1 MLSISF
7 ISMISLLFQVIIPF
21 VLSAAIIIL
30 ITIIAERYGTKT
42 GGILGTLPSTIIVAF
57 IFISLNKGVYFA
69 SQSAAIVPAEMG
81 VNLLFLF
88 IFALL
93 SYHSIYVAITASLTV
108 WVLFTSL
115 LFVLNLE
122 NIFVSIAIY
131 TAALIFTFMVLEQVK
146 KTPSIGS
153 VTVHYTPMKI
163 ILRGLLAGT
172 VIAIAVFLSNVGA
185 ALSGIF
191 SVFPAIFLSTM
202 LISLREHG
210 PNFAGGIAKSMIF
223 GSQSVMI
230 YAVAIYFFYPLYGVV
245 SGSIF
250 AFGISIIV
258 MMILLGLRKNIK

>member
-1 MLSISF
+1 MN
-7 ISMISLLFQVIIPF
+7 SLLFQVIFPF
-21 VLSAAIIIL
+21 ALSAVIIIL

-42 GGILGTLPSTIIVAF
+42 GGILGTIPSTIVVAF

-69 SQSAAIVPAEMG
+69 SQSAAVVPAEMG

-93 SYHSIYVAITASLTV
+93 SYRSMYLSIIASLTV
-108 WVLFTSL
+108 WVLLTSI
-115 LFVLNLE
+115 LFFLSLE
-122 NIFVSIAIY
+122 DILVSIAIY
-131 TAALIFTFMVLEQVK
+131 AAALVFAFMILERVK

-153 VTVHYTPMKI
+153 VTVHYTPIKI

-172 VIAIAVFLSNVGA
+172 VIAIAVFLSNMGA
-185 ALSGIF
+185 VLSGIF
-191 SVFPAIFLSTM
+191 SVFPAVFLSTM

-230 YAVAIYFFYPLYGVV
+230 YSVAIYFFYPLYGVV
-245 SGSIF
+245 LGSIF

-258 MMILLGLRKNIK
+258 MMILLGLRKKIK

>member
-1 MLSISF
+1 MN
-7 ISMISLLFQVIIPF
+7 SLLLLQVIIPF
-21 VLSAAIIIL
+21 VLSAVIIIL

-69 SQSAAIVPAEMG
+69 SQSAVVVPAEMG
-81 VNLLFLF
+81 VNLVFLF
-88 IFALL
+88 VFALL
-93 SYHSIYVAITASLTV
+93 SYRSIYIAITASLTV
-108 WVLFTSL
+108 WVLLTSL

-131 TAALIFTFMVLEQVK
+131 AAALIFTFMVLERVK

-172 VIAIAVFLSNVGA
+172 VIAIAVFLSNVGT

-223 GSQSVMI
+223 GSQSVMV
-230 YAVAIYFFYPLYGVV
+230 YAVAIYFFYPLYSVAL
-245 SGSIF
+245 GSIF
-250 AFGISIIV
+250 AFGISVIV
-258 MMILLGLRKNIK
+258 MMILLGLRKKIK

>member
-1 MLSISF
+1 MN
-7 ISMISLLFQVIIPF
+7 SLLLQVIFPF
-21 VLSAAIIIL
+21 ALSAVIIIL

-69 SQSAAIVPAEMG
+69 SQSAAVVPAEMG
-81 VNLLFLF
+81 VNLIFLF
-88 IFALL
+88 IFASL
-93 SYHSIYVAITASLTV
+93 SYRSMSLAIIASLTV
-108 WVLFTSL
+108 WLFLTSMLFL
-115 LFVLNLE
+115 LGLE

-131 TAALIFTFMVLEQVK
+131 TAALVFTFMILERIK

-153 VTVHYTPMKI
+153 VTVHYTPLKI
-163 ILRGLLAGT
+163 ILRGLLAGS
-172 VIAIAVFLSNVGA
+172 VIAIAVFLSNMGA
-185 ALSGIF
+185 ILSGIF

-245 SGSIF
+245 LGSIF
-250 AFGISIIV
+250 AFCISIIV
-258 MMILLGLRKNIK
+258 MMILLGLRKKIK